1 MNASAD
7 EFAALQRASG
17 QSGRRVI
24 VVDECAS
31 TQDVAKEIAR
41 EAAEDS
47 SSSDAG
53 PEVPRR
59 SGSMNTELTNQL
71 APQGLSSTVI
81 IARRQTAGRGRLG
94 RAWADTAESGLAMS
108 LTLDAR
114 DVADP
119 GVLSIGVGL
128 AACQACELV
137 LKNSQ
142 IPDSRAATAAASAS
156 AAASRASI
164 PFLGLR
170 WPNDVVE
177 RSRGRKL
184 AGVLIERSA
193 DVFIIGV
200 GINCLQR
207 ETDWPEALLARAV
220 SLLELQP
227 DLDRTSPRALVAV
240 ELLRA
245 IDRVLALPPEQIARD
260 WSARDTL
267 VGSRRVFE
275 HAGSHIRG
283 LVESIDPLSHLI
295 VRDDAGS
302 LHRLPALT
310 TSMVHDAIA

>member
-1 MNASAD
+1 MNASVD
-7 EFAALQRASG
+7 EFAALQFAG
-17 QSGRRVI
+17 EQSGRRVI

-31 TQDVAKEIAR
+31 TQDIAKEHATK
-41 EAAEDS
+41 
-47 SSSDAG
+47 SDAS
-53 PEVPRR
+53 
-59 SGSMNTELTNQL
+59 SGV
-71 APQGLSSTVI
+71 VI

-108 LTLDAR
+108 LTLNAR
-114 DVADP
+114 AVADP
-119 GVLSIGVGL
+119 GVLSISVGL
-128 AACQACELV
+128 AACHACEFV
-137 LKNSQ
+137 PKNSPT
-142 IPDSRAATAAASAS
+142 PDSRAATAAASAI

-164 PFLGLR
+164 PSLGLR

-193 DVFIIGV
+193 DLFIIGV

-207 ETDWPEALLARAV
+207 ETDWPEALRARAV

-227 DLDRTSPRALVAV
+227 DLDRTSLRAFVAL
-240 ELLRA
+240 ELLRS

-267 VGSRRVFE
+267 VGTRRTFE
-275 HAGSHIRG
+275 HAGARIAG
-283 LVESIDPLSHLI
+283 IVQAIDPLSHLI
-295 VRDDAGS
+295 VRDNAGT

-310 TSMVHDAIA
+310 TSMVHDATA

>member
-1 MNASAD
+1 MNARAD
-7 EFAALQRASG
+7 EFAALQRAGG

-31 TQDVAKEIAR
+31 TQDIAKAQATR
-41 EAAEDS
+41 
-47 SSSDAG
+47 SDAS
-53 PEVPRR
+53 
-59 SGSMNTELTNQL
+59 SGV
-71 APQGLSSTVI
+71 VI

-108 LTLDAR
+108 LTLNAR
-114 DVADP
+114 AVADP

-128 AACQACELV
+128 AACQACEFV

-142 IPDSRAATAAASAS
+142 IPDSRAATTVASLSVAASS
-156 AAASRASI
+156 ANI
-164 PFLGLR
+164 PTLGLR

-184 AGVLIERSA
+184 AGVLIEHSA

-207 ETDWPEALLARAV
+207 EGNWPEALRARAV
-220 SLLELQP
+220 SLVELQP
-227 DLDRTSPRALVAV
+227 DLDRTSLRAFVAL

-245 IDRVLALPPEQIARD
+245 IDRVVSLPPEQIARD

-267 VGSRRVFE
+267 VGTRRTLE
-275 HAGSHIRG
+275 HAGARLTGI
-283 LVESIDPLSHLI
+283 VQAIDPLSHLI
-295 VRDDAGS
+295 VRDDAGA

-310 TSMVHDAIA
+310 TSMVHDEVA

>member
-1 MNASAD
+1 MNSH
-7 EFAALQRASG
+7 G
-17 QSGRRVI
+17 
-24 VVDECAS
+24 
-31 TQDVAKEIAR
+31 
-41 EAAEDS
+41 
-47 SSSDAG
+47 
-53 PEVPRR
+53 
-59 SGSMNTELTNQL
+59 TNQ
-71 APQGLSSTVI
+71 ATPPGHRSTVI

-114 DVADP
+114 AVADS

-128 AACQACELV
+128 ATCLACGFV
-137 LKNSQ
+137 LKSRSVSDSGAAKAAPNS
-142 IPDSRAATAAASAS
+142 DSPCNLMPT
-156 AAASRASI
+156 
-164 PFLGLR
+164 LGLR

-193 DVFIIGV
+193 DIFIIGV
-200 GINCLQR
+200 GINCRQH
-207 ETDWPEALLARAV
+207 ETDWPEGLRGRAV
-220 SLLELQP
+220 SLLELEP
-227 DLDRTSPRALVAV
+227 HLDRASLRSLVAA
-240 ELLRA
+240 ELLRS
-245 IDRVLALPPEQIARD
+245 IDRVLALPPDQIARD

-275 HAGSHIRG
+275 HAGAHISG

-310 TSMVHDAIA
+310 TSMVHDAIV